1 MARLNRNQS
10 IHPEKQKTLLM
21 RVISPFLL
29 YGAEAHLRRLQEMTT
44 DSVVNEVLWKE
55 MLGRITDEWRDFII
69 YVRLYNFAHHSTS
82 KSQISN
88 ILYVQATVLLNAN
101 VAFLAIQ
108 SVDNSG
114 PVGRRSSAQKASYL
128 SIVNSVGTIILGLL
142 LVREHNTSL
151 SVRRHFPDDWLI
163 IQNWPDTVLLV
174 CSSLTWTVEP

>member
-1 MARLNRNQS
+1 
-10 IHPEKQKTLLM
+10 M

-69 YVRLYNFAHHSTS
+69 YVRLLYLVFFAYHSTS
-82 KSQISN
+82 KLN
-88 ILYVQATVLLNAN
+88 IINVQATVLLNAN

-108 SVDNSG
+108 SVDISG
-114 PVGRRSSAQKASYL
+114 PVGPRSSAQKASYL

-151 SVRRHFPDDWLI
+151 SVRRTFFLMI
-163 IQNWPDTVLLV
+163 IQN
-174 CSSLTWTVEP
+174 